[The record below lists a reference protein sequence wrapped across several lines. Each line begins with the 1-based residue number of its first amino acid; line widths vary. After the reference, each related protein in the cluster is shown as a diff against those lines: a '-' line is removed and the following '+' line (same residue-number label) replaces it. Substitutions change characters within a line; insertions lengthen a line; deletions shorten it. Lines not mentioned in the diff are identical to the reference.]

1 MIWFITIL
9 CITSVIF
16 YFYFCFTLKV
26 KNNLKEIQYLKADVN
41 HYRSMF
47 LCLRKKLQIDYV
59 DQNKKLITA
68 LDVAKS
74 AIQFRMKSDD
84 ACEMPFDEDLSWALE
99 EIERIINE

>member
-41 HYRSMF
+41 HYRAMF
-47 LCLRKKLQIDYV
+47 LCLRKKLQIEAASTST
-59 DQNKKLITA
+59 NLKK
-68 LDVAKS
+68 
-74 AIQFRMKSDD
+74 
-84 ACEMPFDEDLSWALE
+84 
-99 EIERIINE
+99 IENLKNRFSESYEGRKNENRF